1 MEPILGLT
9 PPHVSVWIAYLLLF
23 FFFLITK
30 NPTWQGSIYPNSQG
44 SKLQV
49 VWSCPSTLHHLNNK
63 EAQTKSQR
71 SLLQRYTQGAYNS
84 YFQIHSYYPLTSYS
98 SHRSIHAV
106 HLHACHG
113 PQQPPAPLHT
123 PTQAQNKD
131 SPVHYCADNFNNLEY
146 TWDIIIVNSFIET
159 SDNREWA
166 ISLNKI

>member
-84 YFQIHSYYPLTSYS
+84 YFQIHSYYPL
-98 SHRSIHAV
+98 
-106 HLHACHG
+106 HLS
-113 PQQPPAPLHT
+113 PATDPFMLCIYMPAMAHNNPLHHCT
-123 PTQAQNKD
+123 PPPRPKTRILQ
-131 SPVHYCADNFNNLEY
+131 F
-146 TWDIIIVNSFIET
+146 IIVLIT
-159 SDNREWA
+159 L
-166 ISLNKI
+166 II

>member
-49 VWSCPSTLHHLNNK
+49 VWACPSTLHHLNNK

-106 HLHACHG
+106 HLTCLPWPTTTPCTTAHPHPG
-113 PQQPPAPLHT
+113 PKKRILQ
-123 PTQAQNKD
+123 
-131 SPVHYCADNFNNLEY
+131 F
-146 TWDIIIVNSFIET
+146 IIVLIT
-159 SDNREWA
+159 L
-166 ISLNKI
+166 II

>member
-23 FFFLITK
+23 FFFFFFLITK
-30 NPTWQGSIYPNSQG
+30 NSTWQGSIYPNSQG

-49 VWSCPSTLHHLNNK
+49 VWACPSTLHHLNNK
-63 EAQTKSQR
+63 GAQTKSQR

-106 HLHACHG
+106 HLTCLPWPTTTPCTTAHPHPG
-113 PQQPPAPLHT
+113 PKKRILQ
-123 PTQAQNKD
+123 
-131 SPVHYCADNFNNLEY
+131 F
-146 TWDIIIVNSFIET
+146 IIVLIT
-159 SDNREWA
+159 L
-166 ISLNKI
+166 II